1 MSSSVRER
9 SRSLRESA
17 SDWLPSEPSPLVTIT
32 TRAPE
37 LSLVARARVRSSGPR
52 TFTPQTCSR
61 GAWYTPALLT
71 RTSRAGTRAASFA
84 IESGEET
91 SICSTRAPRS
101 EGAERGLRT
110 PSNTVY
116 PSRDSSRATSRPI
129 PRLAPVTSAVGIP
142 QSGTIRGSVFL
153 SSGLVEP
160 QEVQSETD
168 HPRRLAL
175 PRARHGRTS
184 GGEDRDAEGRRL
196 AQLRRRLQDGSG
208 VALGEGCQA
217 MLRRQGQRGSDGDV

>member
-1 MSSSVRER
+1 MSSRVRKP

-17 SDWLPSEPSPLVTIT
+17 WAWLPSEPSPLVTIT
-32 TRAPE
+32 TRAPDS
-37 LSLVARARVRSSGPR
+37 SLGARARVRSRGPR
-52 TFTPQTCSR
+52 TFTPQTCSL

-71 RTSRAGTRAASFA
+71 STSRAGTRGASFA

-101 EGAERGLRT
+101 EGAERGSRT

-142 QSGTIRGSVFL
+142 QNRTIRGSVFL

-160 QEVQSETD
+160 QEVQRETD

-184 GGEDRDAEGRRL
+184 GGETETLKVDGWHSSGDAYKTE
-196 AQLRRRLQDGSG
+196 AALRSVKG
-208 VALGEGCQA
+208 VKQC
-217 MLRRQGQRGSDGDV
+217 